1 MTDGFPLFPLHTVLF
16 PGATLA
22 RRSFEAR
29 CLDMVSGSARL
40 AYLHELPAAARRE
53 TPGRQI

>member
-16 PGATLA
+16 PGGTLPL
-22 RRSFEAR
+22 RSLEAR

-40 AYLHELPAAARRE
+40 AYLHELPAGARGE
-53 TPGRQI
+53 TAGRQI